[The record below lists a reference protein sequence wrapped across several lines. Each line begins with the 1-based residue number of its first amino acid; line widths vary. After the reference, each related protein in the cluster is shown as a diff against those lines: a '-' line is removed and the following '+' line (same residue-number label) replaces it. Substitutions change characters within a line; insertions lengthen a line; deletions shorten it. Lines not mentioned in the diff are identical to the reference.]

1 MEELQQVM
9 DELLA
14 SNPEWSFWELCSEL
28 VKKGDLNF
36 EATQDP
42 NVHTCLYQMFQRSKV
57 RGQAGRMNK
66 DM

>member
-14 SNPEWSFWELCSEL
+14 SKPEWTIWELCSEL

-42 NVHTCLYQMFQRSKV
+42 NVHTFLYQMFQRAKV

-66 DM
+66 DI